1 MTTSGFSVRID
12 KARRETGGY
21 IFNVEPCDVV
31 FEMVAL
37 DSAPGIIAMV
47 HAESPGHACQLAWE
61 RGAHMNDPTH
71 RQLSGDQ
78 DILDKL
84 MTKP

>member
-1 MTTSGFSVRID
+1 MSGYAVRID
-12 KARRETGGY
+12 KARRATGGY

-47 HAESPGHACQLAWE
+47 FADTPGHACQVAWE
-61 RGAHMNDPTH
+61 RGAHMYDERTAELQDPSDLPE
-71 RQLSGDQ
+71 RL
-78 DILDKL
+78 L
-84 MTKP
+84 P